1 MEWKIMPLGAIE
13 ANCIILWSRT
23 GEAWIV
29 DPGAEGASVVSFLE
43 SRSLKPVAIL
53 LTHGHF
59 DHIGG
64 VAKLEERYPGLPVHI
79 ARQDEIM
86 FGHPQ
91 NAWPPLYPLM
101 KRPGNVVTDLED
113 GYVFAAGGLSA
124 RIMSTPGHTKGSVC
138 IYFESEGLILTGDTL
153 FAGSCGRTDF
163 PGGDMN
169 EMRASLAR
177 LAQLPPE
184 TEVVPGHG
192 AVTTIGD
199 EVRGNPYMQV

>member
-13 ANCIILWSRT
+13 ANCIILWSKS
-23 GEAWIV
+23 GDAWIV
-29 DPGAEGASVVSFLE
+29 DPGEEGACVVSFLK
-43 SRSLKPVAIL
+43 SRSLKPAAIL

-64 VAKLEERYPGLPVHI
+64 VAELEAAYPGLKTHI
-79 ARQDEIM
+79 SRQDEIM
-86 FGHPQ
+86 LGHPQ
-91 NAWPPLYPLM
+91 NSWPPAYPLRP
-101 KRPGNVVTDLED
+101 RPGNLVCDLED
-113 GYVFAAGGLSA
+113 GMKFSAGGLEAS
-124 RIMSTPGHTKGSVC
+124 IMATPGHTKGSVC
-138 IYFESEGLILTGDTL
+138 IHFPDDNLILTGDTL

-177 LAQLPPE
+177 LALLPPE
-184 TEVVPGHG
+184 TEVIAGHG

-199 EVRGNPYMQV
+199 ERRGNPFMSV

>member
-13 ANCIILWSRT
+13 ANCIVLWSKT

-29 DPGAEGASVVSFLE
+29 DPGAEGASVASFLE

-64 VAKLEERYPGLPVHI
+64 VVELQSRYPGLAVHI

-86 FGHPQ
+86 LGHPQ
-91 NAWPPLYPLM
+91 NAWLPVYPLM
-101 KRPGNVVTDLED
+101 EKPGNLYTDLED
-113 GYVFAAGGLSA
+113 GATFSAGGLTA

-138 IYFESEGLILTGDTL
+138 IYFEGESLILTGDTL

-177 LAQLPPE
+177 LAQLPPD

-192 AVTTIGD
+192 SVTTIG
-199 EVRGNPYMQV
+199 EELRSNPYMQI